1 MSDGSLEQAIGAVL
15 QDPQQLQ
22 KIFALAQSLGLS
34 PPEAPAAPPP
44 PEPPKPAAA
53 ATSAEQAPED
63 RGSALRTLLQGQARP
78 PAGKPSQ
85 RAQTIFKARATG
97 KSGPR
102 DAGSENLAS
111 CRCSTARSGP
121 ERPVMGGDC
130 MYNRYTPSP
139 DGTFQRT
146 VVPDAPPPKPPE
158 PEVCACA
165 QEPPRPQP
173 PKPKPPSAPP
183 PPKPQETCM
192 PAPPPVQ
199 PAPCPPDRPLRK
211 LLPRGIDPGDLLV
224 LLVLLLV
231 LMETDEDDTLTILL
245 TVAAVMLL

>member
-1 MSDGSLEQAIGAVL
+1 
-15 QDPQQLQ
+15 
-22 KIFALAQSLGLS
+22 
-34 PPEAPAAPPP
+34 
-44 PEPPKPAAA
+44 
-53 ATSAEQAPED
+53 
-63 RGSALRTLLQGQARP
+63 
-78 PAGKPSQ
+78 
-85 RAQTIFKARATG
+85 
-97 KSGPR
+97 
-102 DAGSENLAS
+102 
-111 CRCSTARSGP
+111 
-121 ERPVMGGDC
+121 

-146 VVPDAPPPKPPE
+146 VVQDAPPKPPE

-165 QEPPRPQP
+165 QEPPRQP

-224 LLVLLLV
+224 LLVLLLI
-231 LMETDEDDTLTILL
+231 LQEGEEDSLSILL
-245 TVAAVMLL
+245 AIGAFLLFQ